1 MSIIT
6 ILIGIAVV
14 ILLGG
19 TFAVASAI
27 PFVCGAFAFCF
38 WGSLAVLAAGVA
50 GGAVAGIAKKD
61 FDIFGTVAGAG
72 FLICLCG
79 LVVAAIFFVLA
90 FFVDGARVF
99 LSIFGIDAGQ
109 VPITTQRMF
118 FPWSM

>member
-6 ILIGIAVV
+6 ILIGISVV

-38 WGSLAVLAAGVA
+38 WGSLAVLVAGVA
-50 GGAVAGIAKKD
+50 GGGVAGVVKKD
-61 FDIFGTVAGAG
+61 AEIFGTVAGAG
-72 FLICLCG
+72 LLICLCG
-79 LVVAAIFFVLA
+79 LAVAAIFFVLA

-109 VPITTQRMF
+109 IPITTQRMF